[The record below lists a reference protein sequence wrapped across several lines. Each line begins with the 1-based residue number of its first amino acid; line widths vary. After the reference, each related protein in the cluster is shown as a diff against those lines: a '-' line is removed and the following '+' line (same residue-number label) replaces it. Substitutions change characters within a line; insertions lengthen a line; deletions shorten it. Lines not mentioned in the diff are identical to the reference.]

1 MCALL
6 DETKLVTL
14 GINEK
19 TYTGIYLDEK
29 CRKLQIGDTTPT
41 YIETWYYH
49 VVSVFT
55 GNNNR

>member
-19 TYTGIYLDEK
+19 QQYTLVKIMK
-29 CRKLQIGDTTPT
+29 ISSKTTKDVT
-41 YIETWYYH
+41 
-49 VVSVFT
+49 
-55 GNNNR
+55 